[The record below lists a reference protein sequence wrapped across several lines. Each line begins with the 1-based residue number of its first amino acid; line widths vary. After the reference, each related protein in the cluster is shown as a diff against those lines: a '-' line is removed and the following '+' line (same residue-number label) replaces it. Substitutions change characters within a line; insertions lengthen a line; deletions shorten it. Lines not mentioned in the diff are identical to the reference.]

1 MTDWLAKMSSTPQ
14 MRGGTRC
21 RICCDEDLLEGVTVI
36 AEAIAVGKLPGYSF
50 AHIGR
55 VVSSATGKSIK
66 GSDVIR
72 HLNAHQPD
80 LASRLRSS
88 RD

>member
-1 MTDWLAKMSSTPQ
+1 MDWLKEAERVPRK
-14 MRGGTRC
+14 RGGTQC
-21 RICCDEDLLEGVTVI
+21 RICCDEELLDGVTVI
-36 AEAIAVGKLPGYSF
+36 TAAIADGKIPRYSF

-72 HLNAHQPD
+72 HLDAHQPD